1 VSAEISNQGLFFC
14 TQPDKGR
21 GGAKQSS
28 WQRTTVE
35 EHRHVDFEECQDTS
49 TSYGCA
55 SQREKGEWGKEI
67 RLSLSA
73 LMLPFVLQRFL
84 INY

>member
-1 VSAEISNQGLFFC
+1 MSAEISNQGLFFC

-21 GGAKQSS
+21 GGAKQGS

>member
-1 VSAEISNQGLFFC
+1 MLILKNVK
-14 TQPDKGR
+14 TQSQVMDVHQKGKKGS
-21 GGAKQSS
+21 GG
-28 WQRTTVE
+28 R
-35 EHRHVDFEECQDTS
+35 
-49 TSYGCA
+49 
-55 SQREKGEWGKEI
+55 EI

>member
-1 VSAEISNQGLFFC
+1 MSAEISNQGLFFC

-28 WQRTTVE
+28 WQSTTVE

-55 SQREKGEWGKEI
+55 SQTEKGEWGKEI